1 MQQIILTPI
10 GTIHNEITGPKRS
23 GWEDVTSRIVID
35 EAWSE
40 HLEGL
45 EDFSHILVLFWM
57 HRSPL
62 SSRPPSRIHPRGR
75 ADLPLV
81 GLFSTRAPHRPNSIG
96 ASVVRLIERHDNVLT
111 VAGLD
116 AFDGTPVIDIKPFMP
131 ATDNPSDIR
140 TPDWVNKLRT

>member
-1 MQQIILTPI
+1 MQQIILNPI

-57 HRSPL
+57 HQSPV
-62 SSRPPSRIHPRGR
+62 SSRPPARIHPRGR
-75 ADLPLV
+75 AELPLV

-96 ASVVRLIERHDNVLT
+96 ASVVRLIERHDNILT

-116 AFDGTPVIDIKPFMP
+116 AIDGTPVIDIKPYMP
-131 ATDNPSDIR
+131 AIDNPSDIR
-140 TPDWVNKLRT
+140 TPDWVNRLRT